1 MSDKSIRCP
10 ENNGHMSKPLQ
21 EKLEHLGL
29 APTEA
34 AIYLILLR
42 NRQAMGASS
51 IAARAE
57 MARSSVYPAV
67 TRLIDLG
74 LLESEPAYGSGFTA
88 VPPDQGLASLIERET
103 EELSHRERMA
113 KDLLGELES
122 LAGPISE
129 IADDPKMIQ
138 VLRDPRSVLERFER
152 LERSTKHQIDCFV
165 KPPHFNRH
173 GIGKRGEPEAEQKVL
188 RRGIRVRGI
197 YEKGGLED
205 PAIKPYLHD
214 WVAAGEEARVYDGQL
229 PHKMIIFDS
238 QNVLLP
244 LLTVGG
250 EIRAVLVYS
259 KPLAETFALAFERV
273 WERSQPIEPLLSK
286 TPTAKTKKTDR
297 STQRISRNGRSGQT
311 AKT

>member
-1 MSDKSIRCP
+1 
-10 ENNGHMSKPLQ
+10 MSKPLR
-21 EKLEHLGL
+21 EKLEQLGL

-42 NRQAMGASS
+42 NREAMGASA

-57 MARSSVYPAV
+57 MARSSVYPAL

-74 LLESEPAYGSGFTA
+74 LVDSEPAYGSGFMA
-88 VPPDQGLASLIERET
+88 VRPNEGLPSLIERET
-103 EELSHRERMA
+103 EELSARERMA
-113 KDLLGELES
+113 RGLVTELES
-122 LAGPISE
+122 LAGPVGE

-173 GIGKRGEPEAEQKVL
+173 GIGKRGEPEAEQRVL

-197 YEKGGLED
+197 YEKGGIED
-205 PAIKPYLHD
+205 PAIKPYLRD
-214 WVAAGEEARVYDGQL
+214 WIAAGEEARIYDGRL

-238 QNVLLP
+238 HIVLLP
-244 LLTVGG
+244 LLTGG
-250 EIRAVLVYS
+250 GQMRAVLVRNEQ
-259 KPLAETFALAFERV
+259 LAATLVLAFDRV
-273 WERSQPIEPLLSK
+273 WEQSEPIEPQLAELL
-286 TPTAKTKKTDR
+286 TTKPEKTDR
-297 STQRISRNGRSGQT
+297 VPQQISRNGRSGRP
-311 AKT
+311 AKK